1 MEAAMG
7 LMRRIPPKHTETP
20 LSALLSLLPD
30 HSSHLLSQVDQPLQV
45 LLSHGLRQK
54 CLSSVLYLESSSREK
69 FKDKIAWRFPGKK
82 CMGGLNTSIIPAD
95 LIERILGEQVQIAR
109 ENSTNVMLYRI
120 ALSII

>member
-45 LLSHGLRQK
+45 LLSHVISL

>member
-1 MEAAMG
+1 MG
-7 LMRRIPPKHTETP
+7 LMRRIPPKHTETA

-30 HSSHLLSQVDQPLQV
+30 HSSHLLSQVDQPLQMPV
-45 LLSHGLRQK
+45 K
-54 CLSSVLYLESSSREK
+54 CPVSVLYLESSSREK
-69 FKDKIAWRFPGKK
+69 FKDKIAWRFPGNK
-82 CMGGLNTSIIPAD
+82 CMGGLSTSIVPAD